1 MILLH
6 DSETQPDFKPPPS
19 KAYGKAVDLFGK
31 LIRERY

>member
-1 MILLH
+1 MVLLH
-6 DSETQPDFKPPPS
+6 DSETQPDFKPPS